1 MEQLPS
7 NMPVMESKPGV
18 AGWLQVWITAVTKP
32 SEQAFIDLTESSSA
46 TVKTALIWVFIA
58 STISAIFQSILQA
71 VYVAL
76 GVTPQIPIP
85 GLEEYTQS
93 AAAGSI
99 GSALL
104 GICFSPVVG
113 VIGVLFFALV
123 VAVIQW
129 VAKLFGG
136 VGTFEKLAYAFA
148 AIGAPVSL
156 TTSAL
161 TLLSAIPYI
170 GLLFSTLSFGV
181 SIYAMVLQVMA
192 VKGVN
197 RFGWGAAVGSVFLPW
212 LVVVFLCCC
221 IVVVGLAI
229 LGPALGSV
237 FEGLQFAP

>member
-18 AGWLQVWITAVTKP
+18 AGWLQVWVTAVTKP
-32 SEQAFIDLTESSSA
+32 SEQTFIDLTESSSA

-71 VYVAL
+71 VYAAM

-104 GICFSPVVG
+104 GICFSPLVG

-136 VGTFEKLAYAFA
+136 FGTFEKLAYAFA

-197 RFGWGAAVGSVFLPW
+197 RFGWGPAVGSVLIPW
-212 LVVVFLCCC
+212 LIVVFLCCC
-221 IVVVGLAI
+221 IVVAGLAI
-229 LGPALGSV
+229 LGPAIGSV